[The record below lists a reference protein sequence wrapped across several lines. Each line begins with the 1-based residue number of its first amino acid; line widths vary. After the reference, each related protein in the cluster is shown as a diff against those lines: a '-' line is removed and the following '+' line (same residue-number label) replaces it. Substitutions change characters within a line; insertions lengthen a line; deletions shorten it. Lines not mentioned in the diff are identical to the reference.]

1 MRYEKTNCIALDAS
15 PSGESDKTLLLC
27 TQTFGKITAVAPGAL
42 KPAARLSAS
51 LEPFRESRISL
62 WGRPHSFRNR
72 ITSAVVEE
80 PFAGLFD
87 SGERIRQ
94 AFECARIYAAVTPY
108 FETDDV
114 KYNLVRRSLELLSR
128 SDNPRVI
135 TPAFT
140 LRMLK
145 ISGYDFARQYPR
157 ARLADRRIAVLAER
171 LARLSGDDLAFE
183 KVDDE
188 SASRLTFALEAYI
201 EDICGAKRRPAA
213 AL

>member
-1 MRYEKTNCIALDAS
+1 
-15 PSGESDKTLLLC
+15 LC
-27 TQTFGKITAVAPGAL
+27 TENFGKITAVAPGAL
-42 KPAARLSAS
+42 KPAARLSSA

-80 PFAGLFD
+80 SFAGLVRA
-87 SGERIRQ
+87 SERMRQ
-94 AFECARIYAAVTPY
+94 AFECARIYAALTPY
-108 FETDDV
+108 FERDDL

-128 SDNPRVI
+128 SDNPRMI

-157 ARLADRRIAVLAER
+157 LSSDDRRIAVLAER
-171 LARLSGDDLAFE
+171 LARLSGDDLASE
-183 KVDDE
+183 TLDDE

-201 EDICGAKRRPAA
+201 EDICGAKRRSAA
-213 AL
+213 SL